1 MAIAGPMAVKNETI
15 FAFVNIK
22 HIGLLKIL
30 HIFFPLKSLQSQDI
44 TTPGVV
50 IYFATCLSIFIVIT
64 YGQSL
69 SPVLVIQSPRNKSR
83 GEQRKRRYQTKRY
96 QEASQAH

>member
-1 MAIAGPMAVKNETI
+1 MEIAGLMAVKNETI

-30 HIFFPLKSLQSQDI
+30 HIFFPLKSLPSQDI

-50 IYFATCLSIFIVIT
+50 IYFAT
-64 YGQSL
+64 
-69 SPVLVIQSPRNKSR
+69 
-83 GEQRKRRYQTKRY
+83 
-96 QEASQAH
+96 